1 MTNITRR
8 DTFIPDSTD
17 IFDVGREEN
26 KPLISIVVPAR
37 NEERNIARLEQELVE
52 ATNPL
57 PYRFEFLV
65 IDNSSQDNTPALVK
79 EICARDK
86 RWKYIRFSRN
96 FTVEGSIAAGYHY
109 ASGEAMI
116 VLYSDLQEPP
126 SMISAFLQKWREG
139 YDVVYGVH
147 TARHGE
153 TALFSYMVHLAYKF
167 VNWCSSAPIPENS
180 GDFRLIS
187 RRVRDA
193 FEQCGGDYH
202 RYTRGLIAWLGFP
215 SIGIKYERRP
225 RLEGRSN
232 SDFSVYWAY
241 FSNAITGFSMT
252 PLRFF
257 TLLAVISGV
266 LTVFLIG
273 AACFCFVDQLKAQAY
288 LFSFMALQI
297 GLATLQFFGIG
308 MLGEYVG
315 RTYTEGKHRPLYIIE
330 ESANLPRVVD
340 REATLNATSR

>member
-1 MTNITRR
+1 MTNTTSR
-8 DTFIPDSTD
+8 DTFAPDSTD
-17 IFDVGREEN
+17 IFDVGKEGN

-37 NEERNIARLEQELVE
+37 NEERNIARLEQELLE
-52 ATNPL
+52 ATNGL
-57 PYRFEFLV
+57 PYRFEFII
-65 IDNSSQDNTPALVK
+65 IDNSSSDNTPALVK
-79 EICARDK
+79 AICARDQ

-126 SMISAFLQKWREG
+126 SMISAFLEKWREG

-167 VNWCSSAPIPENS
+167 VNWCSEAPIPENS

-232 SDFSVYWAY
+232 SDISVYWAY

-257 TLLAVISGV
+257 TMLALACGV
-266 LTVFLIG
+266 LTVCLIV
-273 AACFCFVDQLKAQAY
+273 AAAVCFIGDMKTPAY
-288 LFSFMALQI
+288 LCGFAALQI
-297 GLATLQFFGIG
+297 GLAALQFFGIG

-315 RTYTEGKHRPLYIIE
+315 RTYTEVKHRPLYIIE
-330 ESANLPRVVD
+330 ESVNLPKTVNQ
-340 REATLNATSR
+340 EAPLNFPPR

>member
-1 MTNITRR
+1 MTNTTRR
-8 DTFIPDSTD
+8 DTFVPDSTD
-17 IFDVGREEN
+17 IFEVGREDR
-26 KPLISIVVPAR
+26 KPLVSIVVPAR
-37 NEERNIARLEQELVE
+37 NEERNIARLEQELNE
-52 ATNPL
+52 ATNGL

-65 IDNSSQDNTPALVK
+65 IDNSSSDSTPALVK
-79 EICARDK
+79 AICARDK

-109 ASGEAMI
+109 ASGDAMI

-126 SMISAFLQKWREG
+126 SMIPAFLQKWREG

-153 TALFSYMVHLAYKF
+153 TALFSYIVHLAYKF
-167 VNWCSSAPIPENS
+167 VNWCSEAPIPENS

-187 RRVRDA
+187 KRVRDA

-215 SIGIKYERRP
+215 SVGIKYERRP

-257 TLLAVISGV
+257 TLLALISGI
-266 LTVFLIG
+266 LTAFLIV
-273 AACFCFVDQLKAQAY
+273 AAG
-288 LFSFMALQI
+288 FSFLTQMKVAGCVFGFAALQI
-297 GLATLQFFGIG
+297 GIAALQFFGIG

-315 RTYTEGKHRPLYIIE
+315 RTYTEVKQRPLYIIE
-330 ESANLPRVVD
+330 ESANLPKVVD
-340 REATLNATSR
+340 QEVVSVPAR